1 MPAFPPPASGPNP
14 ALVRSVLDGAAAG
27 GSALMGKLVAAART
41 TLRSR
46 EVAARDLRERDALAA
61 SAQLLLS
68 REDELR
74 TLYVQALRTAFAD
87 TDRGRQAEPAA
98 AGTVQFDQLELMD
111 EWQVQ
116 ESVTVARAQ
125 QVASLAT
132 DSNLAELNTLVAS
145 AQGLKTV
152 RPERNP
158 LRPEVYVTALK
169 EVLGQMPVPEATRL
183 NWLDCMGA
191 ALGQELRKLYD
202 EVSARLRLEG
212 VVAAGYAVL
221 QTPSSGAGG
230 GGGGAQAPSFTATD
244 VGAGAPATAA
254 EPTLQP
260 LAGGAAPPARAP
272 AGNGAV
278 LTLDRLRRL
287 LAGELDQ
294 QAGGARAVES
304 FAQRFSREFESGP
317 AHREAP
323 ETDFDAT
330 MPAALEALQEMK
342 QVDQVVQRLEQRR
355 SAPAAARAAQQGA
368 RPQASGVAQALSLE
382 VVALMVDNIAR
393 DARLLAPMQRLVR
406 ELEPALL
413 RLALADPRFFTDK
426 QHPARVLLQEM
437 THRSLAYASEQAPG
451 CTEFMRALQQ
461 AVAPLAGAEIDNAEP
476 FEQVLG
482 SLRSTWG
489 RLAQRETQARDRAVE
504 VLQHAEQRNVLA
516 EKIGREIESHADAS
530 RVPPV
535 VIDFLCG
542 PWAQVVAQA
551 RMAGTGGAA
560 VANKYQALISA
571 LLWSTHPELTRQNT
585 AKLTRLVPLLLA
597 TLREGLETISYPVTK
612 TSAFLEAL
620 MGLHQMAFE
629 SARKPAGAPA
639 AAPVV
644 APAPLPARAHGVQ
657 DGDPWVAPEEAR
669 TSNFMELPDMPQAFA
684 DDVSAA
690 APSLA
695 AAEADAPELALGT
708 WVELRINGQW
718 MRTQLT
724 WTSPHGT
731 LFLFTSA
738 VGTTQSMTRR
748 SRDKLMAVGSLR
760 IISGQPVVDGALDA
774 VAQTAMRNSMDITL

>member
-1 MPAFPPPASGPNP
+1 MSAVLPPSSGSNP
-14 ALVRSVLDGAAAG
+14 ALYRAILDEAAAG
-27 GSALMGKLVAAART
+27 GAALMGKLVAATRT
-41 TLRSR
+41 TLRAR
-46 EVAARDLRERDALAA
+46 ETAARDLRERDALAA

-68 REDELR
+68 REGELC
-74 TLYVQALRTAFAD
+74 TLYAQALRTAFTDA
-87 TDRGRQAEPAA
+87 DRGRQAETPVASA
-98 AGTVQFDQLELMD
+98 VQFDQLELMD

-132 DSNLAELNTLVAS
+132 DTNLAELNTLVAS
-145 AQGLKTV
+145 AQGHKTV

-158 LRPEVYVTALK
+158 LRPEVYVSALK

-202 EVSARLRLEG
+202 DVSARLRVEG

-221 QTPSSGAGG
+221 QTPSSTGAS
-230 GGGGAQAPSFTATD
+230 ATSTVAANAAPQSPMQPSA
-244 VGAGAPATAA
+244 
-254 EPTLQP
+254 QP
-260 LAGGAAPPARAP
+260 LAGGAAPARAP

-278 LTLDRLRRL
+278 LTLDKLRRL

-294 QAGGARAVES
+294 QAGGGSGES

-317 AHREAP
+317 ARRESP

-355 SAPAAARAAQQGA
+355 SAPPATRAAQQEA

-406 ELEPALL
+406 ELEPALQ

-437 THRSLAYASEQAPG
+437 THRSLAFASEQAPG

-461 AVAPLAGAEIDNAEP
+461 AVAPLAGAAMDHVEP
-476 FEQVLG
+476 IEQALV

-489 RLAQRETQARDRAVE
+489 RIAQREAQARDRAVE

-516 EKIGREIESHADAS
+516 QKIGREIESHADAS

-551 RMAGTGGAA
+551 RMAGAEGAA

-585 AKLTRLVPLLLA
+585 AKLTRLVPLLLG
-597 TLREGLETISYPVTK
+597 TLREGLETISYPITK

-629 SARKPAGAPA
+629 SARKPVGAALA
-639 AAPVV
+639 AQPV
-644 APAPLPARAHGVQ
+644 APLPARSHGVE

-669 TSNFMELPDMPQAFA
+669 TSNFMELPDMP
-684 DDVSAA
+684 
-690 APSLA
+690 PA
-695 AAEADAPELALGT
+695 AAEADATELAL
-708 WVELRINGQW
+708 
-718 MRTQLT
+718 
-724 WTSPHGT
+724 
-731 LFLFTSA
+731 
-738 VGTTQSMTRR
+738 
-748 SRDKLMAVGSLR
+748 
-760 IISGQPVVDGALDA
+760 
-774 VAQTAMRNSMDITL
+774 